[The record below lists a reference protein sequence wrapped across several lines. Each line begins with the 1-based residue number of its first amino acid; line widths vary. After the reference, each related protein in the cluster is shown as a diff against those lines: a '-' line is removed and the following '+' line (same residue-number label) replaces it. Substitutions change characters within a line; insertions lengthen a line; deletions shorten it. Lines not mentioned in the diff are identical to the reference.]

1 MLDSLYLFA
10 DVQAA
15 SAALR
20 TGISPLF
27 STMITVAAILCVM
40 VIIFGGYYYMTSAG
54 NPEKLERAKR
64 TLRNAFMGFVVV
76 LAAGSLVA
84 IMQNAYTMKP
94 TKPVEVSVEQ
104 PKANSPA
111 NLGDVINE
119 AIKGFVQAAVSSVGK
134 QVVDLLKQFTSATP
148 LLAQNNTVF
157 NVWLVVVALADVLLL
172 LVVGLIGFRI
182 MGAELVGLGDVDLRS
197 LVPQVILAF
206 VTANLSIFAIDAII
220 TVSNAMIQALLIGMT
235 SDIIWVTLGTLIATI
250 SSGNIGIIL
259 LTAIAVILAVMLLVY
274 YLQRMIV
281 LYVGAVLSPLI
292 VLLWLLPSFRDFA
305 NTAARMY
312 IITIF
317 VLFVHVAILMLA
329 VALFSSMI
337 QGDGNVLMTALLAI
351 ATLLVLLRA
360 GRTMNQLA
368 ILGAGGQGMRRL
380 GSTFVSGASYIAG
393 SIKQQ
398 ANKTPG
404 VEVSRN
410 NSSASTTSATR
421 SSVTPIT
428 STPLATGETRR
439 AASPRAAAEAL
450 TKKQTSPREITV
462 TGGAKPNLT
471 VTEKRISNVSK
482 RIKK

>member
-1 MLDSLYLFA
+1 VFDSLYLFA

-15 SAALR
+15 SSALR

-27 STMITVAAILCVM
+27 STMITVAAILCVL
-40 VIIFGGYYYMTSAG
+40 VIIFGGYYYITSAG

-64 TLRNAFMGFVVV
+64 TLRNAFIGFILV

-84 IMQNAYTMKP
+84 VMQNAYTMKP
-94 TKPVEVSVEQ
+94 TKPVEVAVEQ
-104 PKANSPA
+104 PKQNNPA

-119 AIKGFVQAAVSSVGK
+119 AIKGFVQAAVSSIGK

-197 LVPQVILAF
+197 LAPQIILAF
-206 VTANLSIFAIDAII
+206 IAANLSIFAIDAVI

-317 VLFVHVAILMLA
+317 VLFVHVSILMLA

-351 ATLLVLLRA
+351 ATLLVLLRV
-360 GRTMNQLA
+360 GRTMNHLA
-368 ILGAGGQGMRRL
+368 MLGANGQSMRRL

-398 ANKTPG
+398 ANKTPS
-404 VEVSRN
+404 VEVSKTS
-410 NSSASTTSATR
+410 SSASTTSGTR

-428 STPLATGETRR
+428 STPLKTGETRR

-450 TKKQTSPREITV
+450 TKKQSSPREVTV
-462 TGGAKPNLT
+462 TSGSKPNLT
-471 VTEKRISNVSK
+471 VTEGRISNLSK